1 MNFTRKTSWH
11 LEIFVCE
18 RSTILFYITFVFP
31 CCKENWMKYDSTSR
45 EIIRYHILSFTY
57 KFCPRILRKTF
68 SETSCLSK
76 NIMFYRKRKHKDKN
90 IFWTNALSNTFT
102 WDSFLVKLSKLI
114 ESRSNAIL
122 IRLIIHIDTKIWET
136 PYEF

>member
-1 MNFTRKTSWH
+1 M
-11 LEIFVCE
+11 
-18 RSTILFYITFVFP
+18 
-31 CCKENWMKYDSTSR
+31 
-45 EIIRYHILSFTY
+45 
-57 KFCPRILRKTF
+57 
-68 SETSCLSK
+68 
-76 NIMFYRKRKHKDKN
+76 
-90 IFWTNALSNTFT
+90 FT

>member
-1 MNFTRKTSWH
+1 
-11 LEIFVCE
+11 
-18 RSTILFYITFVFP
+18 
-31 CCKENWMKYDSTSR
+31 
-45 EIIRYHILSFTY
+45 
-57 KFCPRILRKTF
+57 
-68 SETSCLSK
+68 
-76 NIMFYRKRKHKDKN
+76 MFYRKRKHKDKN
-90 IFWTNALSNTFT
+90 IFWTNALSNT